1 MSVTIRPYE
10 YAADYNRVGQFLIDV
25 YEPGDV
31 FANWLQPRWEYM
43 HFHPM
48 TDDQPLERMGV
59 VEDRGEVVGVV
70 HFEEK
75 PTFSYFQTGPGY
87 DHVKPAMFAYALD
100 RLGGRS
106 ATFERDIHGLFI
118 DEFDSTL
125 RDLAAA
131 NGFEIQPE
139 FAETHSRYVLDQPVP
154 VAQVPEGFD
163 LQSLAE
169 ENDIEKI
176 NAVLW
181 RGFDH
186 EGAPPASEIPGR
198 RRSQSA
204 PSFRKDLTIVAV
216 APSGDYA
223 SYAGMWLVPENRVAY
238 VEPVATDPD
247 YRRMGLGRAVVLE
260 TVRRAAELGAD
271 VAWVG
276 SGQQFYLDIGFT
288 PMFKTDLW
296 VRNIER

>member
-10 YAADYNRVGQFLIDV
+10 HAADYNRVGRFLIDV

-43 HFHPM
+43 HFLSL
-48 TDDQPLERMGV
+48 TNDQPLERMGV
-59 VEDRGEVVGVV
+59 VEDGGEIVGIV

-75 PTFSYFQTGPGY
+75 PTFSYFQTKSGY
-87 DHVKPAMFAYALD
+87 DHVKPAMFAYALE

-118 DEFDSTL
+118 DEFDTTL

-131 NGFEIQPE
+131 NGFEIHPE
-139 FAETHSRYVLDQPVP
+139 FAEVHSRYVPNHPLPD
-154 VAQVPEGFD
+154 AQTPGGFK

-181 RGFDH
+181 RGFNH

-198 RRSQSA
+198 RHSQST

-216 APSGDYA
+216 APNGDEWI
-223 SYAGMWLVPENRVAY
+223 SLVM
-238 VEPVATDPD
+238 T
-247 YRRMGLGRAVVLE
+247 RA
-260 TVRRAAELGAD
+260 
-271 VAWVG
+271 
-276 SGQQFYLDIGFT
+276 
-288 PMFKTDLW
+288 
-296 VRNIER
+296 